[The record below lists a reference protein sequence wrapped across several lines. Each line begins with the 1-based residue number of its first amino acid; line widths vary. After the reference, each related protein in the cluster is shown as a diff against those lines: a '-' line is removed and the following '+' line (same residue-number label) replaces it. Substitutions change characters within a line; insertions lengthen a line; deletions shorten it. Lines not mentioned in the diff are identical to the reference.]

1 MSPATNRSMHQSV
14 TTATM
19 LAVSVLATAGCDDG
33 ATYSTATPK
42 PATVSSAPAPAAAS
56 NANGQASTAP
66 TGKRQ
71 SSSVLGKARDRALDV
86 RDQMEARD
94 RQIQKQIDDIQP

>member
-1 MSPATNRSMHQSV
+1 M
-14 TTATM
+14 ATM
-19 LAVSVLATAGCDDG
+19 LTLAVLGTAACDDG

-42 PATVSSAPAPAAAS
+42 PATASPTPAPTVTT
-56 NANGQASTAP
+56 NANGQPPAAP

-71 SSSVLGKARDRALDV
+71 SSSVLGKARDKALDV

-94 RQIQKQIDDIQP
+94 REIQKQIDDIQP

>member
-1 MSPATNRSMHQSV
+1 MRRSMHRIS
-14 TTATM
+14 TAATLLGIAM
-19 LAVSVLATAGCDDG
+19 LALPGCDDG
-33 ATYSTATPK
+33 ATYSTATPT
-42 PATVSSAPAPAAAS
+42 PASTPSAPAPAKGDTQA
-56 NANGQASTAP
+56 GQAPAAP

-94 RQIQKQIDDIQP
+94 REIQKQIDDIQP